1 MRAMACIA
9 ASALVVVVAS
19 GACATKK
26 ESEMPGVV
34 AADVI
39 EFESTVEAVDA
50 QKRRVTLKGP
60 DGATRTFALGR
71 DVRNFDQIKPGDKVK
86 VELIEEVALFVR
98 KASEPPTAVAATAV
112 GVAPK
117 GQKPGLV
124 TVDTV
129 QISGNVEAIDYQ
141 KRMITLRGPQG
152 NLVTYKVDESAK
164 RFSDV
169 KKGEQVVMQITEA
182 LAIVVTKP

>member
-9 ASALVVVVAS
+9 ASALIVVVAS

-26 ESEMPGVV
+26 KSEMPGVV

-39 EFESTVEAVDA
+39 AFESTVEAIDT
-50 QKRRVTLKGP
+50 QKRTVTLKGL
-60 DGATRTFALGR
+60 DGTPRTFAVGR

-98 KASEPPTAVAATAV
+98 KASEPPAAVAATAV

-141 KRMITLRGPQG
+141 KRTITLRGPQG

-169 KKGEQVVMQITEA
+169 KKGEQVVLRITEA
-182 LAIVVTKP
+182 VAIVVTKP

>member
-9 ASALVVVVAS
+9 ASALIVVVAS

-39 EFESTVEAVDA
+39 AFEST
-50 QKRRVTLKGP
+50 
-60 DGATRTFALGR
+60 
-71 DVRNFDQIKPGDKVK
+71 
-86 VELIEEVALFVR
+86 
-98 KASEPPTAVAATAV
+98 
-112 GVAPK
+112 
-117 GQKPGLV
+117 
-124 TVDTV
+124 
-129 QISGNVEAIDYQ
+129 VEAIDYQ
-141 KRMITLRGPQG
+141 KRTITLRGPQG

-169 KKGEQVVMQITEA
+169 KKGEQVVLQVTEA
-182 LAIVVTKP
+182 LAIVVTRP